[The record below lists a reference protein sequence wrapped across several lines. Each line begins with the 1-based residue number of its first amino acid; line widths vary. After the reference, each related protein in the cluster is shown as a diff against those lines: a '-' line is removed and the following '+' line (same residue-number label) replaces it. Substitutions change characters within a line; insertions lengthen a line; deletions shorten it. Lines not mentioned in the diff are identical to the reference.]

1 MSEQAQGAGARV
13 NTGGPAHPFL
23 TWQNPQGFN
32 IGSLHEGL
40 TIRDHFASSVDLSDI
55 NFPDLETAAKWMQCK
70 APDEENYVECLEF
83 AFKLE
88 AFMRYKKADAMLAAR
103 GH

>member
-23 TWQNPQGFN
+23 TWQNPQGFC

-40 TIRDHFASSVDLSDI
+40 TIRDHFAGQALQGFAQVSMSSDWPYS
-55 NFPDLETAAKWMQCK
+55 P
-70 APDEENYVECLEF
+70 
-83 AFKLE
+83 
-88 AFMRYKKADAMLAAR
+88 DAMAKEAYSWADSMIAAR
-103 GH
+103 GEA

>member
-23 TWQNPQGFN
+23 TWQSPQGFS
-32 IGSLHEGL
+32 IGSLYEGL
-40 TIRDHFASSVDLSDI
+40 TIRDHFAGLALSGWPVTDHGT
-55 NFPDLETAAKWMQCK
+55 NADALARKCYAM
-70 APDEENYVECLEF
+70 
-83 AFKLE
+83 
-88 AFMRYKKADAMLAAR
+88 ADAMIAAR

>member
-23 TWQNPQGFN
+23 TWQNPQGFR

-40 TIRDHFASSVDLSDI
+40 TIRDHFAGQALQGLIGGSHHEMAT
-55 NFPDLETAAKWMQCK
+55 FAETNNTTIVKVAASL
-70 APDEENYVECLEF
+70 AY
-83 AFKLE
+83 A
-88 AFMRYKKADAMLAAR
+88 YADAMIVAR
-103 GH
+103 GAA

>member
-23 TWQNPQGFN
+23 TWQSPQGFG

-40 TIRDHFASSVDLSDI
+40 TIRDHFAGQALQGMLNSKALAHLH
-55 NFPDLETAAKWMQCK
+55 PHTQAAK
-70 APDEENYVECLEF
+70 AYEY
-83 AFKLE
+83 
-88 AFMRYKKADAMLAAR
+88 ADAMIAAR